1 MAYRESFKM
10 NFCLDK
16 DAERFSGIEQC
27 FSPNYDQRP
36 IGAEIELLVI
46 HGISLPP
53 RKFGGMEIIDLFTN
67 SLDVSAHPSFEG
79 IASNRVSAHL
89 LIRRDGQVIQFVS
102 FKHRAWHAGNSV
114 FRGRTSCNDFSIGI
128 ELEGYDDIAYEKK
141 QYIVLAGITK
151 TLQKHWPKI
160 TATNIVGHSD
170 ISPGRKTDPGP
181 FFDWNFFFGLL

>member
-1 MAYRESFKM
+1 M
-10 NFCLDK
+10 NFFLDK
-16 DAERFSGIEQC
+16 DAERFSGNEQC

-36 IGAEIELLVI
+36 VDAEIELLVI

-53 RKFGGMEIIDLFTN
+53 GKFGGMEIIDLFTN

-102 FKHRAWHAGNSV
+102 FKDRAWHAGNSV
-114 FRGRTSCNDFSIGI
+114 FCGRTSCNDFSIGI

-141 QYIVLAGITK
+141 Q
-151 TLQKHWPKI
+151 
-160 TATNIVGHSD
+160 
-170 ISPGRKTDPGP
+170 
-181 FFDWNFFFGLL
+181 